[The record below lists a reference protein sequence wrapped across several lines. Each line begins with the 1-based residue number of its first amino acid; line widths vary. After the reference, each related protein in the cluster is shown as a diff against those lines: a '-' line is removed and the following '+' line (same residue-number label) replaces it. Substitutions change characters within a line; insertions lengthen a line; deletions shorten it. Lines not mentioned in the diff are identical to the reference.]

1 MAMLLT
7 CGEAGDG
14 VLPQEAR
21 EGCLQPWRGAA
32 GQVRGSWRVQGG
44 LGPESRGGCSLG
56 GPARSPLGSEQ
67 LKGSCGWRELLG
79 PERLTPHMAKV
90 HRRLAIK
97 GRTSLREKMT
107 QGLLLCKQPQ
117 KKHRLLLRCLCF
129 L

>member
-1 MAMLLT
+1 MSCRRRPGRAVCSL
-7 CGEAGDG
+7 GGA
-14 VLPQEAR
+14 
-21 EGCLQPWRGAA
+21 QPVRSGGAW
-32 GQVRGSWRVQGG
+32 GIQGG
-44 LGPESRGGCSLG
+44 LGPENRGGCSLG
-56 GPARSPLGSEQ
+56 GPARSPLRSEQ

-117 KKHRLLLRCLCF
+117 KKHRLLLPLSVLPLNSWLQMHRGGL
-129 L
+129 